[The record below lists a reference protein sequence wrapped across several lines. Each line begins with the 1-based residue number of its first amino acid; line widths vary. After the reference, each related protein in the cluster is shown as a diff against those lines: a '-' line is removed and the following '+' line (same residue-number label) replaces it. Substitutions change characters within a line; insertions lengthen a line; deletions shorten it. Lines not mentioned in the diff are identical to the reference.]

1 MILSKH
7 RPRRPDRVLQSA
19 ADDEDLSLD
28 LPELL
33 GRLAQEL
40 QLSVLALSG
49 LDNGKGRVF
58 SQWEQIYL
66 SEEAKHFVM
75 AALHRDLVT
84 AEELEQALALLFAQT
99 QGFADVEDIRAL
111 LESLVDDPQRQS
123 MLAFYDAEH
132 IQ

>member
-1 MILSKH
+1 
-7 RPRRPDRVLQSA
+7 VLQSA

-99 QGFADVEDIRAL
+99 QGFADVEDIRVL